1 MVVALVNAGVM
12 QLKQAVGVIMGANIG
27 TTVTSWLLSLSGIES
42 SNTFVK
48 LLKPESFTPI
58 LAVIAIFILMSSKND
73 RKRSIATILI
83 GFSILMFGMSTM
95 SSSVSSLKDVPEFTQ
110 LFVLFSNPIIGMLV
124 GAILT
129 AVIQSS
135 SASVGILQALCATEQ
150 SHLLRRYQL

>member
-1 MVVALVNAGVM
+1 
-12 QLKQAVGVIMGANIG
+12 
-27 TTVTSWLLSLSGIES
+27 
-42 SNTFVK
+42 
-48 LLKPESFTPI
+48 
-58 LAVIAIFILMSSKND
+58 MSSKND

-135 SASVGILQALCATEQ
+135 SALSVYYKLYVQLEQ